1 MTKILVTGHE
11 GVIASNLIKKLTNC
25 EIVIDSINGKRIDLQ
40 NNEEVMKIEPENS
53 NELLNQIICLIDD
66 EEKLAKIS
74 KLALSQVQNYDWS
87 NIGKKYLD
95 LYKKL
100 LNS

>member
-40 NNEEVMKIEPENS
+40 NNEEVMKIEPVDTVIH
-53 NELLNQIICLIDD
+53 L
-66 EEKLAKIS
+66 
-74 KLALSQVQNYDWS
+74 
-87 NIGKKYLD
+87 
-95 LYKKL
+95 KKL
-100 LNS
+100 FKFWKN